1 MNSEYGKKLSQEEL
15 KKLNMPTPVQA
26 STPAPMPQ
34 IIIENTMPEEFANQL
49 IQTQESILYKL
60 DSVQSSIGMKAS
72 ADDVRKLTRSVEQLR
87 SMVEQA
93 GKEKERKRLPRL
105 RLPRLYLP
113 HPDGPT
119 VVVLVLIPLTLLLI
133 WFFLGRG
140 LSSAIPLT

>member
-1 MNSEYGKKLSQEEL
+1 MNLEYGKKLSQEEL
-15 KKLNMPTPVQA
+15 KKLNMPTPVQ
-26 STPAPMPQ
+26 APMPQ

-60 DSVQSSIGMKAS
+60 DSMQSSLGMKAS
-72 ADDVRKLTRSVEQLR
+72 ADDVRKLMRSVEQLR
-87 SMVEQA
+87 ETVEQA

-140 LSSAIPLT
+140 LSSPIPLT

>member
-15 KKLNMPTPVQA
+15 KKLNMPTPVQ
-26 STPAPMPQ
+26 APMPQ

-60 DSVQSSIGMKAS
+60 DSMQSSLGAKAS
-72 ADDVRKLTRSVEQLR
+72 ADDVRKLMRSVEQLR
-87 SMVEQA
+87 ETVEQA
-93 GKEKERKRLPRL
+93 GKKKERTRWPRL

-119 VVVLVLIPLTLLLI
+119 IVVLVLIPLTLFLI

-140 LSSAIPLT
+140 WSSPLPLT

>member
-15 KKLNMPTPVQA
+15 KKLNMPTPGQ
-26 STPAPMPQ
+26 APMPQ
-34 IIIENTMPEEFANQL
+34 IIIKNTMPEEFANQL

-60 DSVQSSIGMKAS
+60 DSVQSSLGAKAS
-72 ADDVRKLTRSVEQLR
+72 ADDVRKLMRSVEQLR
-87 SMVEQA
+87 TMIEQA
-93 GKEKERKRLPRL
+93 GKKKERKRLPRL

-119 VVVLVLIPLTLLLI
+119 IVVLILIPLTLFLI

-140 LSSAIPLT
+140 WSSLPLPS